1 MINFFIA
8 LFFSS
13 LIVITFKIIDRYK
26 LHLLTVVF
34 VNYLTAVIIGFSA
47 THGFFLDN
55 QLFGLPWF
63 PYALAGGVLF
73 IITFLLMGL
82 STRHDG
88 LAITSVAGKMSVVIP
103 VIMGFWLLAEKAQGF
118 KLFGIALALLA
129 FYLTF
134 ASRSQESKKSLSR
147 KIFPVLLFFS
157 TGMGDS
163 LIKYAQVNAIGNDF
177 LPFLTVIFG
186 VCLIAGI
193 FMVTVQQ
200 GWQQTHWTSANMFMG
215 IALGIFNWLS
225 TIFLLKAMQI
235 MEASVIFPAFNASIV
250 AIASLTGVFIFKEKL
265 KTINWIGV
273 TLAILATLLVAST

>member
-1 MINFFIA
+1 MINFFVA

-34 VNYLTAVIIGFSA
+34 LNYFAAVVLGLSA
-47 THGFFLDN
+47 THRFFVDN
-55 QLFGLPWF
+55 PFFHSQWF
-63 PYALAGGVLF
+63 PYALAGGIFF
-73 IITFLLMGL
+73 IVTFLLMGL
-82 STRHDG
+82 STRHAG
-88 LAITSVAGKMSVVIP
+88 IAITSVAGKMSVVIP
-103 VIMGFWLLAEKAQGF
+103 VLMGFWLLAEKSGGL

-134 ASRSQESKKSLSR
+134 AGLNQKSKKTPSR

-163 LIKYAQVNAIGNDF
+163 LIKYSQVKAIGNDF

-193 FMVTVQQ
+193 FIVTVQQ
-200 GWQQTHWTSANMFMG
+200 GWQKTHWTFANVFMG

-225 TIFLLKAMQI
+225 TIFLLKAMQT

-250 AIASLTGVFIFKEKL
+250 AIASFTGVFIFKEKL

-273 TLAILATLLVAST
+273 SLAILATLLVANT